1 MSEAIQRFEQARA
14 AIEADRAVDIA
25 ETYRIIE
32 AAARAGDPE
41 ALLFEAYALGVG
53 YGCEVDL
60 TIAFENIYIAD
71 EAGAPDAT
79 PQADMMNLGGDL
91 ATWIAPRAVEYVH
104 ETPRIGMSR
113 GFIDP
118 ALCAWLIERARPLQ
132 EATLV
137 YDPSTGRPVR
147 DAARTN
153 TAGTFKLSDLNMP
166 LILLRHRIASTLAI
180 AQANFERTAIFRYEV
195 GQTFIDHADY
205 ISPAFTAEI
214 RARGQRP
221 HTFLA
226 YLNEA
231 FAGGETNFL
240 AVNKKLRGGV
250 GDALFWR
257 NVDETGAPDPLTQ
270 HAGDPPTSGEKWVL
284 SQFIRDKPQM
294 PG

>member
-1 MSEAIQRFEQARA
+1 MSEASDRFQRARA
-14 AIEADRAVDIA
+14 DIEADRPVDIA

-32 AAARAGDPE
+32 AAARTGDPE
-41 ALLFEAYALGVG
+41 ALLFEAYALGIG
-53 YGCEVDL
+53 YGCELNLDL
-60 TIAFENIYIAD
+60 AFEHIYIAD

-79 PQADMMNLGGDL
+79 PQADVMNLGGDL
-91 ATWIAPRAVEYVH
+91 ESWVAPRPTEYVQ

-118 ALCAWLIERARPLQ
+118 ALCAWLIDRARPLQ

-137 YDPSTGRPVR
+137 YDPVTGRPVS

-166 LILLRHRIASTLAI
+166 LILLRHRIANTLVVS
-180 AQANFERTAIFRYEV
+180 QANFERTSIFRYEV
-195 GQTFIDHADY
+195 GQAFTDHADY
-205 ISPAFTAEI
+205 ISPDFTAEI

-221 HTFLA
+221 NTFLV

-240 AVNKKLRGGV
+240 AINKKIRGGV

-257 NVDETGAPDPLTQ
+257 NVDEHGAPDPLTQ
-270 HAGDPPTSGEKWVL
+270 HAGDPPTSGEKWLL
-284 SQFIRDKPQM
+284 SQFIRDKAQM

>member
-1 MSEAIQRFEQARA
+1 MSEAIERFQQARA
-14 AIEADRAVDIA
+14 AIEADRSVDIA

-32 AAARAGDPE
+32 AAAREGDPE
-41 ALLFEAYALGVG
+41 ALLFEAYAMGVG

-60 TIAFENIYIAD
+60 TLAFEHIYIAD

-91 ATWIAPRAVEYVH
+91 AAWIAPRAIEYVH
-104 ETPRIGMSR
+104 ETPRIGVSR

-118 ALCAWLIERARPLQ
+118 ELCAWLIERARSLQ
-132 EATLV
+132 EASFV

-166 LILLRHRIASTLAI
+166 LILLRHRIANTLAV
-180 AQANFERTAIFRYEV
+180 AQANFERTSIFRYEV
-195 GQTFIDHADY
+195 GQAFTDHVDY
-205 ISPAFTAEI
+205 IGPDFTAEI
-214 RARGQRP
+214 RERGQRP
-221 HTFLA
+221 HTFLV

-231 FAGGETNFL
+231 FAGGQTNFL
-240 AVNKKLRGGV
+240 AINKKIRGGV

-257 NVDETGAPDPLTQ
+257 NVDEHGAPDPLTQ
-270 HAGDPPTSGEKWVL
+270 HAGDPPTSGEKWLL
-284 SQFIRDKPQM
+284 SQFIRDKAQM